1 MSLSDPSAVP
11 DAASVTR
18 NRLVLV
24 VYTSA
29 IFVSALLLFSVQ
41 PLFTKMVL
49 PRLGGS
55 PAVWSVAMVF
65 FQSLLL
71 GGYAYAHYL
80 MQLRNRMLPVVI
92 HLVLLVVA
100 LLTLPLSIAGG
111 WGEPPTSGYAFWLL
125 GLFAVS
131 IGLPFFALAANNPL
145 LQAWFVRTGHPNGP
159 DPYFLY
165 ASSNIGS
172 FLALLSYPVLLEP
185 MFTLRT
191 QNLIWTGGYGLLI
204 VLIAACGVLLLR
216 SPVMAVAD
224 VGAEAIDAPAP
235 PWILRAR
242 WIFLAA
248 VPSGLL
254 IAVTAHISTDVAAAP
269 LLWVLPLSLYLLTWV
284 LVFQSRPLLPHK
296 WILLLQPLAI
306 AGVIVL
312 LAVGG
317 EQNLLL
323 TLGGH
328 QLCFFVIAMACHG
341 ELARTRP
348 AAKYL
353 TGFYVAL
360 SFGGMVGGLFAGLIA
375 PFTFSWIA
383 EYPILL
389 ACAAL
394 CRPPGGNE
402 RLARWSNWYWPLL
415 AVLAVAL
422 IAPTYNTGKVFT
434 WLDTN
439 RVWVIGAVGVLS
451 ALLALGLNANRW
463 KIFATVA
470 VALAL
475 IRAYPSDDG
484 RVETVRSFFGVH
496 KIVVTS
502 NGQYHVLMHGTTI
515 YGAEKYQNDDGTPV
529 TGRPEPITYYH
540 KDGGIGQAIAA
551 MRERKG
557 GPLRVAVIGLG
568 SGTLACASEPGE
580 TWKFF
585 EIDQTMVD
593 TAKDP
598 KYFTYISKCE
608 PDMKPVI
615 GDARLTFAKEAA
627 GTLRP
632 DHRRRLFVGCDPDP
646 SRDRGGDG
654 DLQGQ
659 AGAAGRCGDA
669 CVQPASRTGQRRGR
683 HRRRQRSQELGLQRG
698 YQPRRGIHLLDH
710 GGGLGARGGRCRQ
723 AGVVGPMGTDRSRR
737 QPAGLD
743 RRLLQRAR
751 RGVAAAEEGRGV
763 SLKRTI
769 RRLVRNHSRL
779 SLLAAR
785 HDQPETIVKK
795 LALSFMAGA
804 GALLAT
810 SAFAAPLS
818 NGLTALPDSNIEQ
831 VRMVCNENG
840 RCWRERSERR
850 VIVREFL
857 R

>member
-1 MSLSDPSAVP
+1 MTSEPSA
-11 DAASVTR
+11 SR

-24 VYTSA
+24 VYTAA

-71 GGYAYAHYL
+71 GGYAYAHLL
-80 MQLRNRMLPVVI
+80 MKLNSRVVPVAV

-100 LLTLPLSIAGG
+100 LATLPLSIRSG
-111 WGEPPTSGYAFWLL
+111 WGEPPTSGYAIWLL
-125 GLFAVS
+125 GLFVVS

-191 QNLIWTGGYGLLI
+191 QNLIWTSGYGLLI
-204 VLIAACGVLLLR
+204 VLIAGCGVLLLR
-216 SPVMAVAD
+216 SPAD
-224 VGAEAIDAPAP
+224 AGARNMQVDDADAPAP
-235 PWILRAR
+235 SWSLRAR

-296 WILLLQPLAI
+296 WMLLLQPLAI
-306 AGVIVL
+306 AGVVIL

-328 QLCFFVIAMACHG
+328 QLCFFIIAMACHG

-360 SFGGMVGGLFAGLIA
+360 SFGGMIGGLFAGLIA
-375 PFTFSWIA
+375 PFTFSWVA

-389 ACAAL
+389 ALAAL
-394 CRPPGGNE
+394 CRPPGGAE
-402 RLARWSNWYWPLL
+402 RLPRWSAWYWPFL
-415 AVLAVAL
+415 AVLAVGL
-422 IAPTYNTGKVFT
+422 IAPSYSAGDIFN
-434 WLDTN
+434 WLDDH

-451 ALLALGLNANRW
+451 ALLALALNANRW

-470 VALAL
+470 VALVVL
-475 IRAYPSDDG
+475 RAYPSDDG

-496 KIVVTS
+496 KIVVTP

-515 YGAEKYQNDDGTPV
+515 HGAEKFKNDDGTPV
-529 TGRPEPITYYH
+529 TGRPEPISYYH
-540 KDGGIGQAIAA
+540 KDGGIGQAITAI
-551 MRERKG
+551 RERKG
-557 GPLRVAVIGLG
+557 APLKVAVIGLG
-568 SGTLACASEPGE
+568 SGTLTCASQPGE
-580 TWKFF
+580 DWRFF
-585 EIDQTMVD
+585 EIDQSMVD
-593 TAKDP
+593 TARDP
-598 KYFTYISKCE
+598 KYFTYIQNCE
-608 PDMKPVI
+608 PNLKPVI
-615 GDARLTFAKEAA
+615 GDARLTFAREPDGVYDLIIVDAYSSDAIPIHLATEEAMA
-627 GTLRP
+627 IYKQKLAPQGAVVMHVSNRHLELASVVVGIADANDMKSWVYSEDSGRDNEYIFSTSVVVSAREDADVGKLASSDVWTETDANEKQRVWT
-632 DHRRRLFVGCDPDP
+632 DDYSNVLGAVYRRL
-646 SRDRGGDG
+646 RDG
-654 DLQGQ
+654 
-659 AGAAGRCGDA
+659 
-669 CVQPASRTGQRRGR
+669 
-683 HRRRQRSQELGLQRG
+683 
-698 YQPRRGIHLLDH
+698 
-710 GGGLGARGGRCRQ
+710 
-723 AGVVGPMGTDRSRR
+723 
-737 QPAGLD
+737 
-743 RRLLQRAR
+743 
-751 RGVAAAEEGRGV
+751 
-763 SLKRTI
+763 
-769 RRLVRNHSRL
+769 
-779 SLLAAR
+779 
-785 HDQPETIVKK
+785 
-795 LALSFMAGA
+795 
-804 GALLAT
+804 
-810 SAFAAPLS
+810 
-818 NGLTALPDSNIEQ
+818 EQ
-831 VRMVCNENG
+831 
-840 RCWRERSERR
+840 
-850 VIVREFL
+850 
-857 R
+857 

>member
-1 MSLSDPSAVP
+1 MTLADPSVVTDQP
-11 DAASVTR
+11 SASR
-18 NRLVLV
+18 NRLVLI
-24 VYTSA
+24 VYTAA

-80 MQLRNRMLPVVI
+80 MQLRNRIIPVIV
-92 HLVLLVVA
+92 HLVLLVIA
-100 LLTLPLSIAGG
+100 LLTLPLSIASG
-111 WGEPPTSGYAFWLL
+111 WGDPPTSGYAFWLL

-131 IGLPFFALAANNPL
+131 IGVPFFALAANNPL

-204 VLIAACGVLLLR
+204 LLIAGCGALLLR
-216 SPVMAVAD
+216 SPVNAAVD
-224 VGAEAIDAPAP
+224 TLAEDTDAPAP
-235 PWILRAR
+235 ASILRAR

-284 LVFQSRPLLPHK
+284 LVFQSRPLLPHR
-296 WILLLQPLAI
+296 WMLMLQPLAI
-306 AGVIVL
+306 TGVIVL

-328 QLCFFVIAMACHG
+328 QLCFFIIAMACHG

-389 ACAAL
+389 ALAAL
-394 CRPPGGNE
+394 CRPPGGDE
-402 RLARWSNWYWPLL
+402 RLSRWSAWYWPFL
-415 AVLAVAL
+415 AVLALVL
-422 IAPTYNTGKVFT
+422 IAPAYSEGKIMA
-434 WLDTN
+434 WLDEH

-470 VALAL
+470 VALLL

-496 KIVVTS
+496 KIVVTPH
-502 NGQYHVLMHGTTI
+502 GQYHVLMHGTTI
-515 YGAEKYQNDDGTPV
+515 HGAEKFQNDDGTPV

-540 KDGGIGQAIAA
+540 KDGGIGQAISAI
-551 MRERKG
+551 RERKG
-557 GPLRVAVIGLG
+557 GPLRVAAIGLG
-568 SGTLACASEPGE
+568 SGTLTCASEPGE

-585 EIDQTMVD
+585 EIDQSMVD
-593 TAKDP
+593 TARDP
-598 KYFTYISKCE
+598 RYFTYIQKCE
-608 PDMKPVI
+608 PDLKPVI
-615 GDARLTFAKEAA
+615 GDARLTFAREPDGIYDLIIVDAYSSDAIPIHLATEEAMEIYKDKLA
-627 GTLRP
+627 PQGAVLMHVSNRHLELSSVVVGIADANDLKSWVYSEDSNRDNEYIFSTSVVVSAREEADVGKLASSEQWALTEADENQRVWT
-632 DHRRRLFVGCDPDP
+632 DDYSNVLGAVWRRL
-646 SRDRGGDG
+646 RDG
-654 DLQGQ
+654 
-659 AGAAGRCGDA
+659 
-669 CVQPASRTGQRRGR
+669 
-683 HRRRQRSQELGLQRG
+683 
-698 YQPRRGIHLLDH
+698 
-710 GGGLGARGGRCRQ
+710 
-723 AGVVGPMGTDRSRR
+723 
-737 QPAGLD
+737 
-743 RRLLQRAR
+743 
-751 RGVAAAEEGRGV
+751 
-763 SLKRTI
+763 
-769 RRLVRNHSRL
+769 
-779 SLLAAR
+779 
-785 HDQPETIVKK
+785 
-795 LALSFMAGA
+795 
-804 GALLAT
+804 
-810 SAFAAPLS
+810 
-818 NGLTALPDSNIEQ
+818 EQ
-831 VRMVCNENG
+831 
-840 RCWRERSERR
+840 
-850 VIVREFL
+850 
-857 R
+857 

>member
-1 MSLSDPSAVP
+1 MTSPDSSAVADQPSAG
-11 DAASVTR
+11 R
-18 NRLVLV
+18 NRLVLI

-71 GGYAYAHYL
+71 AGYGYAHYL
-80 MQLRNRMLPVVI
+80 MQIRNRVVPVAI
-92 HLVLLVVA
+92 HLVLLVIA
-100 LLTLPLSIAGG
+100 LLSLPLSIAGG
-111 WGEPPTSGYAFWLL
+111 WGEPPASGYAFWLL
-125 GLFAVS
+125 GLFVVS

-145 LQAWFVRTGHPNGP
+145 LQAWFVRTGHPSGP

-191 QNLIWTGGYGLLI
+191 QNLIWTGVYGLLI
-204 VLIAACGVLLLR
+204 VLIAACGMLLLG
-216 SPVMAVAD
+216 SKASAAVDILAD
-224 VGAEAIDAPAP
+224 DTDAPAP
-235 PWILRAR
+235 PWVLRAR

-296 WILLLQPLAI
+296 WMLALQPLAI
-306 AGVIVL
+306 TGVIVL

-360 SFGGMVGGLFAGLIA
+360 SFGGMLGGLFAGLFA
-375 PFTFSWIA
+375 PYAFSWIA

-394 CRPPGGNE
+394 CRPPGGDE
-402 RLARWSNWYWPLL
+402 RLSRWSIWYWPFL
-415 AVLAVAL
+415 AVVAVAL
-422 IAPTYNTGKVFT
+422 IAPSYSEGAVMT
-434 WLDTN
+434 WLDEY
-439 RVWVIGAVGVLS
+439 RVWMIGAVGALS

-463 KIFATVA
+463 KIFATVV
-470 VALAL
+470 VALVL
-475 IRAYPSDDG
+475 IRAYPADDG

-496 KIVVTS
+496 KIVVTPH
-502 NGQYHVLMHGTTI
+502 GQYHVLMHGTTI
-515 YGAEKYQNDDGTPV
+515 HGAQKFQNDDGTPI

-540 KDGGIGQAIAA
+540 KDGGIGLAIAA
-551 MRERKG
+551 IRERKAA
-557 GPLRVAVIGLG
+557 PLRVAVIGLG
-568 SGTLACASEPGE
+568 SGTLACAAEPGE

-585 EIDQTMVD
+585 EIDQSMVD
-593 TAKDP
+593 TARDP
-598 KYFTYISKCE
+598 KYFTYIQNCA
-608 PDMKPVI
+608 PDLKPVI
-615 GDARLTFAKEAA
+615 GDARLTFAREPDGVYDLIIVDAYSSDAIPIHLATEEAMA
-627 GTLRP
+627 IYKQKLAPQGAVVMHVSNRHLELASVIVGIAEANDLKSWVYSEDSNRDNEYIFATSVVVSAREEADVGKLASSDVWALTEADEKQRVWT
-632 DHRRRLFVGCDPDP
+632 DDYSNVLGALWRRL
-646 SRDRGGDG
+646 RDG
-654 DLQGQ
+654 
-659 AGAAGRCGDA
+659 
-669 CVQPASRTGQRRGR
+669 
-683 HRRRQRSQELGLQRG
+683 
-698 YQPRRGIHLLDH
+698 
-710 GGGLGARGGRCRQ
+710 
-723 AGVVGPMGTDRSRR
+723 
-737 QPAGLD
+737 
-743 RRLLQRAR
+743 
-751 RGVAAAEEGRGV
+751 
-763 SLKRTI
+763 
-769 RRLVRNHSRL
+769 
-779 SLLAAR
+779 
-785 HDQPETIVKK
+785 
-795 LALSFMAGA
+795 
-804 GALLAT
+804 
-810 SAFAAPLS
+810 
-818 NGLTALPDSNIEQ
+818 EQ
-831 VRMVCNENG
+831 
-840 RCWRERSERR
+840 
-850 VIVREFL
+850 
-857 R
+857 

>member
-1 MSLSDPSAVP
+1 MRLPDPSAATDQP
-11 DAASVTR
+11 SASR
-18 NRLVLV
+18 NRLVLIT
-24 VYTSA
+24 YTAA

-71 GGYAYAHYL
+71 AGYAYAHYL
-80 MQLRNRMLPVVI
+80 MQIRNRAIPVAI
-92 HLVLLVVA
+92 HLVLLVIA
-100 LLTLPLSIAGG
+100 LLTLPLSIANG
-111 WGEPPTSGYAFWLL
+111 WGEPPTSGYALWLL

-145 LQAWFVRTGHPNGP
+145 LQAWFVRTGHPSGP

-191 QNLIWTGGYGLLI
+191 QNLIWTAVYGLLI

-216 SPVMAVAD
+216 SPAHAAVD
-224 VGAEAIDAPAP
+224 TLAEDIDAPPP

-269 LLWVLPLSLYLLTWV
+269 LLWVLPLALYLLTWV

-296 WILLLQPLAI
+296 WVLMAQPLAI
-306 AGVIVL
+306 AGVIAL

-328 QLCFFVIAMACHG
+328 LACFFIIAMACHG

-375 PFTFSWIA
+375 PYTFSWIA
-383 EYPILL
+383 EYPILVAL
-389 ACAAL
+389 AAL
-394 CRPPGGNE
+394 CRPAGADE
-402 RLARWSNWYWPLL
+402 RLARWSRWYWPLL
-415 AVLAVAL
+415 ATLAVAL
-422 IAPTYNTGKVFT
+422 IAPSFGSGKVFG
-434 WLDTN
+434 WFNDH
-439 RVWVIGAVGVLS
+439 RVYVVSAVAITAVMLVILLRADRWKLAAIVT
-451 ALLALGLNANRW
+451 LAL
-463 KIFATVA
+463 V
-470 VALAL
+470 L
-475 IRAYPSDDG
+475 IRVYPSDDG
-484 RVETVRSFFGVH
+484 RVDTVRSFFGVH
-496 KIVVTS
+496 KIVVTPH
-502 NGQYHVLMHGTTI
+502 GQYHVLMHGTTI
-515 YGAEKYQNDDGTPV
+515 HGAEKFQNDDGTPV

-551 MRERKG
+551 VRERKG

-568 SGTLACASEPGE
+568 AGTLTCASEPGE

-593 TAKDP
+593 TARDP
-598 KYFTYISKCE
+598 KYFTYIQSCE
-608 PDMKPVI
+608 PDLKPVI
-615 GDARLTFAKEAA
+615 GDARLTFAREPDGIYDLIIVDAYSSDAIPIHLATEEAMEIYKNKLA
-627 GTLRP
+627 PQGAVVMHVSNRHLELSSVVVGIADANDLKSWVFSEDSGRDNEYIFSTSVVVSAREEADVGQLASSEQWALEEADEKQRVWT
-632 DHRRRLFVGCDPDP
+632 DDYSNVLGAVWRRL
-646 SRDRGGDG
+646 
-654 DLQGQ
+654 
-659 AGAAGRCGDA
+659 
-669 CVQPASRTGQRRGR
+669 RRG
-683 HRRRQRSQELGLQRG
+683 
-698 YQPRRGIHLLDH
+698 
-710 GGGLGARGGRCRQ
+710 
-723 AGVVGPMGTDRSRR
+723 
-737 QPAGLD
+737 
-743 RRLLQRAR
+743 
-751 RGVAAAEEGRGV
+751 EE
-763 SLKRTI
+763 
-769 RRLVRNHSRL
+769 
-779 SLLAAR
+779 
-785 HDQPETIVKK
+785 
-795 LALSFMAGA
+795 
-804 GALLAT
+804 
-810 SAFAAPLS
+810 
-818 NGLTALPDSNIEQ
+818 
-831 VRMVCNENG
+831 
-840 RCWRERSERR
+840 
-850 VIVREFL
+850 
-857 R
+857 

>member
-1 MSLSDPSAVP
+1 MNSPDPSAVTDQP
-11 DAASVTR
+11 SVSR
-18 NRLVLV
+18 NRLVLI

-71 GGYAYAHYL
+71 AGYAYAHYL
-80 MQLRNRMLPVVI
+80 MQIHNRMIPVAV

-100 LLTLPLSIAGG
+100 LLTLPLSIASG

-191 QNLIWTGGYGLLI
+191 QNLIWTSLYGLLI
-204 VLIAACGVLLLR
+204 VLIASCGLLLLR
-216 SPVMAVAD
+216 SPASAAVDMVAD
-224 VGAEAIDAPAP
+224 ETDAPAP

-296 WILLLQPLAI
+296 WMLMLQPLAI
-306 AGVIVL
+306 TGVIVL

-328 QLCFFVIAMACHG
+328 QVCFFVIAMACHG

-360 SFGGMVGGLFAGLIA
+360 SFGGMAGGLFAGLIA
-375 PFTFSWIA
+375 PYTFSWIA

-389 ACAAL
+389 ALAAL
-394 CRPPGGNE
+394 CRPPGGKE
-402 RLARWSNWYWPLL
+402 RLPRWSSWYWPFL

-422 IAPTYNTGKVFT
+422 IAPSYSEGKIST
-434 WLDTN
+434 WLDEH
-439 RVWVIGAVGVLS
+439 RVWVIGAIGVLS

-463 KIFATVA
+463 KIFATV
-470 VALAL
+470 VAALVL
-475 IRAYPSDDG
+475 IRAYPADDG

-496 KIVVTS
+496 KIVVTPH
-502 NGQYHVLMHGTTI
+502 GQYHVLMHGTTI
-515 YGAEKYQNDDGTPV
+515 HGAEKFQNDDGTPI

-540 KDGGIGQAIAA
+540 RDGGIGQAIAA
-551 MRERKG
+551 VRERKG

-568 SGTLACASEPGE
+568 AGTLTCASEPDE
-580 TWKFF
+580 NWKFF
-585 EIDQTMVD
+585 EIDQSMVD
-593 TAKDP
+593 TARDP
-598 KYFTYISKCE
+598 KYFTYIRNCE
-608 PDMKPVI
+608 PDLKPVM
-615 GDARLTFAKEAA
+615 GDARLTFAREPDGIYDLIIVDAYSSDAIPIHLATEEAMEIYKA
-627 GTLRP
+627 KLAPQGAVVMHVSNRHLELSSVVVGIAEANDLKSWVYSEDSGRDNEYIFSTSVVVSAREEADVGRLASSEQWALEEADEKQRVWT
-632 DHRRRLFVGCDPDP
+632 DDYSNVLGAVLRRLRNG
-646 SRDRGGDG
+646 
-654 DLQGQ
+654 
-659 AGAAGRCGDA
+659 
-669 CVQPASRTGQRRGR
+669 
-683 HRRRQRSQELGLQRG
+683 
-698 YQPRRGIHLLDH
+698 
-710 GGGLGARGGRCRQ
+710 
-723 AGVVGPMGTDRSRR
+723 
-737 QPAGLD
+737 
-743 RRLLQRAR
+743 
-751 RGVAAAEEGRGV
+751 EE
-763 SLKRTI
+763 
-769 RRLVRNHSRL
+769 
-779 SLLAAR
+779 
-785 HDQPETIVKK
+785 
-795 LALSFMAGA
+795 
-804 GALLAT
+804 
-810 SAFAAPLS
+810 
-818 NGLTALPDSNIEQ
+818 
-831 VRMVCNENG
+831 
-840 RCWRERSERR
+840 
-850 VIVREFL
+850 
-857 R
+857 

>member
-1 MSLSDPSAVP
+1 MTTLDTSAAT
-11 DAASVTR
+11 DTSSAGR

-80 MQLRNRMLPVVI
+80 MQLRNRMIPVVI
-92 HLVLLVVA
+92 HLVLLVAA
-100 LLTLPLSIAGG
+100 LLTLPLSIANG

-191 QNLIWTGGYGLLI
+191 QNLIWTSGYGLLI
-204 VLIAACGVLLLR
+204 VLIATCGVLLLR
-216 SPVMAVAD
+216 SPATAAVDTLAGD
-224 VGAEAIDAPAP
+224 SKAPAP
-235 PWILRAR
+235 SWALRAR

-296 WILLLQPLAI
+296 WMLLAQPLAI
-306 AGVIVL
+306 AGVVVL
-312 LAVGG
+312 LAIGG

-328 QLCFFVIAMACHG
+328 LVCFFVIAMACHG

-348 AAKYL
+348 AARYL

-360 SFGGMVGGLFAGLIA
+360 SFGGMLGGLFAGLIA
-375 PFTFSWIA
+375 PFAFSWIA

-389 ACAAL
+389 ALAAL
-394 CRPPGGNE
+394 CRPPGGVE
-402 RLARWSNWYWPLL
+402 RLPRWSHWYWAFL

-422 IAPTYNTGKVFT
+422 IAPSYSDGKFMS
-434 WLDTN
+434 WLDDN

-463 KIFATVA
+463 KIFATVT
-470 VALAL
+470 VALVL

-496 KIVVTS
+496 KIVVTP

-515 YGAEKYQNDDGTPV
+515 HGAQKILNDDGTPV
-529 TGRPEPITYYH
+529 TGRPEPISYYH
-540 KDGGIGQAIAA
+540 KDGGIGRAISAI
-551 MRERKG
+551 RERKG
-557 GPLRVAVIGLG
+557 APLRVAVIGLG

-585 EIDQTMVD
+585 EIDQSMVD
-593 TAKDP
+593 TARDP
-598 KYFTYISKCE
+598 KYFSYIKNCE
-608 PDMKPVI
+608 PDLKPVI
-615 GDARLTFAKEAA
+615 GDARLTFAREPDGVYDLIIVDAYSSDAIPIHLATEEAMKIYKDKLA
-627 GTLRP
+627 PQGAVVMHVSNRHLELASVVVGIAEANDLKSWVYSEDSNRDNEYIFATEVVVSAREDADVGKLASSDVWELTEADENQRVWT
-632 DHRRRLFVGCDPDP
+632 DDYSNVLGAVYRRL
-646 SRDRGGDG
+646 RDG
-654 DLQGQ
+654 
-659 AGAAGRCGDA
+659 
-669 CVQPASRTGQRRGR
+669 
-683 HRRRQRSQELGLQRG
+683 
-698 YQPRRGIHLLDH
+698 
-710 GGGLGARGGRCRQ
+710 
-723 AGVVGPMGTDRSRR
+723 
-737 QPAGLD
+737 
-743 RRLLQRAR
+743 
-751 RGVAAAEEGRGV
+751 
-763 SLKRTI
+763 
-769 RRLVRNHSRL
+769 
-779 SLLAAR
+779 
-785 HDQPETIVKK
+785 
-795 LALSFMAGA
+795 
-804 GALLAT
+804 
-810 SAFAAPLS
+810 
-818 NGLTALPDSNIEQ
+818 EQ
-831 VRMVCNENG
+831 
-840 RCWRERSERR
+840 
-850 VIVREFL
+850 
-857 R
+857 